1 MNLNEAL
8 QFINSLGYKIKKPER
23 IGFFKKS
30 YYIIAEHGGKKYRFM
45 LDKGKLHKE
54 IPLKSGNSFW
64 AELGWRKSDEQ
75 LRKGSGWSLFGI

>member
-30 YYIIAEHGGKKYRFM
+30 YYIIAEHGGRT
-45 LDKGKLHKE
+45 LHE
-54 IPLKSGNSFW
+54 CV
-64 AELGWRKSDEQ
+64 D
-75 LRKGSGWSLFGI
+75 

>member
-8 QFINSLGYKIKKPER
+8 QFINSLGYKIKKPDR

-64 AELGWRKSDEQ
+64 AELEEIG
-75 LRKGSGWSLFGI
+75 